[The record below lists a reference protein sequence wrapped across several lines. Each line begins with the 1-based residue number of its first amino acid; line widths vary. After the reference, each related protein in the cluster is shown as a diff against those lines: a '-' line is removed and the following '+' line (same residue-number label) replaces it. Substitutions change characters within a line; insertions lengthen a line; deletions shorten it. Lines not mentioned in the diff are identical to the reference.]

1 MPSHA
6 TAYPDDLLQNRE
18 DRRNPPLRQSQAL
31 PSRDHARQNQGG
43 GTTALGGGQRAA
55 APVLSA
61 IAPIAGRD
69 HLPAD
74 APSEERHWDAPLPVV
89 VRLAEA
95 GGVELRTLRQAGAF
109 ASGQYMTLEHSPRSR
124 SSPCCWWRRRAAGI
138 RMISRTQGCTC
149 TDMSACCGS
158 TEWRLPAGAFARL
171 RRGGM
176 HPGSDMARVG
186 HLS

>member
-109 ASGQYMTLEHSPRSR
+109 ASGQYMTLEHSPALQKLALLLVAAARSGH
-124 SSPCCWWRRRAAGI
+124 PDDLADAGMYLH
-138 RMISRTQGCTC
+138 RYV
-149 TDMSACCGS
+149 
-158 TEWRLPAGAFARL
+158 RLL
-171 RRGGM
+171 RIN
-176 HPGSDMARVG
+176 
-186 HLS
+186 